1 METLTRMAGRVRPDR
16 RGIGAPT
23 AVMPSATIAAG
34 EALSGYKP
42 GNTYDVAVIGAGV
55 FGSWTAHHL
64 QKAGKKVILIDG
76 YGAASARASS
86 GGESRIIRMG
96 YGGDEVY
103 TRSSKRALELW
114 KEFFQRTGHPELF
127 RQTGVLWLSRS
138 NTPQIAKTAEI
149 LTKVGVKFEN
159 LSRSEL
165 EKRFPQFQL
174 GSVASAVFEPGSGAL
189 LARRAV
195 QAVVADFIRGGGHF
209 LPEPVVTPTG
219 KGAVKSVK
227 TRMGSKVSAGSFV
240 FACGPWLPKVFPE
253 LLGRRIFPT
262 RQEIFFFGV
271 PAGDRR
277 WSMPA
282 MPAWIDVG
290 DLYGFPNIENR
301 GFKIANDTHGPS
313 FDPDTGER
321 VVTTGQ
327 VTDMR
332 NRMAILLPGLKDA
345 PLVETR
351 VCQYENSSNGDFL
364 LDRHPE
370 MKDVWLAGG
379 GSGHGFKHGP
389 AVGEYLAAQVL
400 GTGNAPEP
408 RFSLAT
414 KGTVQKR
421 AVY

>member
-1 METLTRMAGRVRPDR
+1 METPLR
-16 RGIGAPT
+16 RDFLKTIGAP
-23 AVMPSATIAAG
+23 AALAPFAA
-34 EALSGYKP
+34 EALAGYQSR
-42 GNTYDVAVIGAGV
+42 NTYDVAVIGAGV

-64 QKAGKKVILIDG
+64 QKAGKRVILIDG
-76 YGAASARASS
+76 YGAANARASS

-103 TRSSKRALELW
+103 TRFSKRALELW
-114 KEFFQRTGHPELF
+114 LEFFHRTGNQQLF
-127 RQTGVLWLSRS
+127 QQTGLLWLSRPD
-138 NTPQIAKTAEI
+138 NPQIAKTAEV
-149 LTKVGVKFEN
+149 LTKVAVKFET
-159 LSRSEL
+159 LSRAEL
-165 EKRFPQFQL
+165 QKRFPQFQL
-174 GSVASAVFEPGSGAL
+174 GSVASALFEPESGAL

-195 QAVVADFIRGGGHF
+195 QALVADFIRNGGHF
-209 LPEPVVTPTG
+209 LPEPVATPEG
-219 KGAVKSVK
+219 KDVVKSVV
-227 TRMGSKVSAGSFV
+227 TRKGNKVSAGSFV

-253 LLGRRIFPT
+253 VLGRRIFPT
-262 RQEIFFFGV
+262 RQEVFFFGV
-271 PAGDRR
+271 PPGDRR

-290 DLYGFPNIENR
+290 DLYGFPDIENR
-301 GFKIANDTHGPS
+301 GFKIANDRHGPP
-313 FDPDTGER
+313 FDPDNGER
-321 VVTTGQ
+321 LVTEAQ
-327 VTDMR
+327 VAEMR
-332 NRMAILLPGLKDA
+332 RRMAGLFPGLKDA

-370 MKDVWLAGG
+370 MNNIWMAGG

-400 GTGNAPEP
+400 GVGKAPEP

-414 KGTVQKR
+414 KSTVQKR